1 MYDQIYKMKVQIEF
15 MNMGIVPLSGG
26 LYSTGAP
33 THHDINKILADLT
46 PDEAR
51 KMKRKFRKIW
61 RKIVSRLAG
70 HGGRRGRSEAAG
82 NGLGAAAPR
91 KNHKIRRKSTVYT
104 TVARKIA
111 KEQSL

>member
-15 MNMGIVPLSGG
+15 MNMGIVPLGG
-26 LYSTGAP
+26 ARGLGAA
-33 THHDINKILADLT
+33 THHDINKILAELP

-61 RKIVSRLAG
+61 RQIVNRTASR
-70 HGGRRGRSEAAG
+70 GGRIGRREAAG
-82 NGLGAAAPR
+82 NGLGSPTPC
-91 KNHKIRRKSTVYT
+91 KNHKIRRKSTVCAA
-104 TVARKIA
+104 VIRKIA